1 MSKVYTRV
9 TKDNEVESEDEVQI
23 EVGEPVTQVSISSK
37 GALKRMIIECD
48 NVIAQK
54 TKEKAAAE
62 AEILAMDVEAKKV
75 VLKAVR
81 R

>member
-1 MSKVYTRV
+1 VYTRV

>member
-1 MSKVYTRV
+1 MTKVYTRV